1 MTIKVTT
8 TKEVV
13 DSFEISLPKFRKS
26 FAFYYKIFSENKC
39 ICVEPGENPA
49 VSICPISRAYYSDTI
64 QDCEEEVYLNAYNQ
78 AINQILDEK
87 HEL

>member
-1 MTIKVTT
+1 M
-8 TKEVV
+8 
-13 DSFEISLPKFRKS
+13 
-26 FAFYYKIFSENKC
+26 
-39 ICVEPGENPA
+39 EPGENPA